1 MYAVE
6 ENKNKEKSRSSMLK
20 QDQHTLEECLKQLE
34 DEKSKTFLQLV
45 LKEVVQEHM
54 IVETELNIQAI
65 KTCLEQTEE
74 EAKQKDYK
82 SRIRY
87 MQDQLYNMKE
97 HQIAHLAEAE
107 GRVRAQL
114 AHKDQ
119 LAFIQQQNK
128 HRKTEKRVTGI
139 LPNVPR
145 KNLNRKKYKEKADC
159 SKVISPLEI
168 EKRGCIFFTRDHK
181 EYVHLYNDILIN
193 PSTME
198 VKTFREVLAS
208 TLHVRNSE
216 GEMIFK
222 YAKHAFRP
230 VIRRKI

>member
-1 MYAVE
+1 MYAIE
-6 ENKNKEKSRSSMLK
+6 KSKEKTRSNMLK
-20 QDQHTLEECLKQLE
+20 QDQHILEECLKQVE
-34 DEKSKTFLQLV
+34 DEKSKTLLRLL
-45 LKEVVQEHM
+45 LKEIAQEHM

-65 KTCLEQTEE
+65 RTCLQQTDE
-74 EAKQKDYK
+74 EARQKDYK
-82 SRIRY
+82 SRLCY
-87 MQDQLYNMKE
+87 MQDQLYHMKKN
-97 HQIAHLAEAE
+97 QIAHLAEAE

-114 AHKDQ
+114 AHQDQ
-119 LAFIQQQNK
+119 LAFVQKQSQK
-128 HRKTEKRVTGI
+128 QKKEKRVIGL

-145 KNLNRKKYKEKADC
+145 KNWNRKKYKEKADC
-159 SKVISPLEI
+159 TKIITPLEM

-193 PSTME
+193 PKTME
-198 VKTFREVLAS
+198 AKSFREVLAT

-222 YAKHAFRP
+222 YAKNAFRP